1 MNKYTEDEVL
11 DIIKSCTDESPK
23 EVLFKWNEK
32 KANTPLDLNK
42 WDYPYFVYTFPINVK
57 GKDVGKVTIVKEF
70 GISNIDNFM
79 LKYLGAKDFEV
90 TMSTFSNE
98 TYHWCYLTINEEFKL
113 PKIVKGLHGQTFK
126 GIDAGVEEFDF
137 RLSYGS
143 NSKEK
148 DFYTYLEY
156 RNDFDGYRTYNFY
169 DNTHINLQIK
179 GLKNGWSLGEKIN
192 ENIQNRLNQNKD
204 E

>member
-42 WDYPYFVYTFPINVK
+42 WDYPYFVYTFPLVIKGEEVAKITLVK
-57 GKDVGKVTIVKEF
+57 DFSRTDIH
-70 GISNIDNFM
+70 NFI
-79 LKYLGAKDFEV
+79 LKYLGAEDFDKTV
-90 TMSTFSNE
+90 YNFSHN
-98 TYHWCYLTINEEFKL
+98 TYHWCYLTINKEFEL
-113 PKIVKGLHGQTFK
+113 PNIVKGFYAGTFK
-126 GIDAGVEEFDF
+126 AVDAGGKEFDF
-137 RLSYGS
+137 RISFGYADEDS
-143 NSKEK
+143 DKIS
-148 DFYTYLEY
+148 EY
-156 RNDFDGYRTYNFY
+156 IDDWDGYSTYWLDYNGV
-169 DNTHINLQIK
+169 HIQIR
-179 GLKNGWSLGEKIN
+179 GLENGWSLGEKIN